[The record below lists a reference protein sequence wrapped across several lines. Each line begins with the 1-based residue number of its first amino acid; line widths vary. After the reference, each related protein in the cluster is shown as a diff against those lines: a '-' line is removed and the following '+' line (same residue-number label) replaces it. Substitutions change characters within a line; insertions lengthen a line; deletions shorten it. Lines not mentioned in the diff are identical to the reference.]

1 MEYFILGSQNLS
13 MAAWGNLQNHTRSG
27 TRRLFMR
34 HWELGVFLS
43 PSTLGCDKLVPWYP
57 DVVDLVHDTA
67 MIPLPYCEIPE
78 VYSATDSPWAVD
90 AQYSEPDAFG
100 RHSVQG

>member
-1 MEYFILGSQNLS
+1 
-13 MAAWGNLQNHTRSG
+13 
-27 TRRLFMR
+27 
-34 HWELGVFLS
+34 
-43 PSTLGCDKLVPWYP
+43 LVPWYP